1 MHALCRFFLEQS
13 GPNHHLG
20 ERTMLPFLVD
30 MARLYERFVAEW
42 LKTNLPPNW
51 RLKVQERVDLSQAN
65 ILHFDIDLVLYEVHT
80 GVAHYV
86 LDTKYK
92 RSGSPVTSD
101 IHQMISYAH
110 TKDCREAM
118 LIYPTPLDQ
127 PLDETIRGIRV
138 RSLTFSLD
146 GDLEQAGQRFLQDL
160 AIGKS
165 VS

>member
-1 MHALCRFFLEQS
+1 
-13 GPNHHLG
+13 
-20 ERTMLPFLVD
+20 
-30 MARLYERFVAEW
+30 
-42 LKTNLPPNW
+42 
-51 RLKVQERVDLSQAN
+51 
-65 ILHFDIDLVLYEVHT
+65 
-80 GVAHYV
+80 
-86 LDTKYK
+86 
-92 RSGSPVTSD
+92 
-101 IHQMISYAH
+101 MISYAH
-110 TKDCREAM
+110 TKGCREAI